1 MESRA
6 FSMRHIRIPM
16 MLLAMT
22 LVLVLLAGCA
32 GDGDSDDDNGKIKV
46 VTTTGM
52 IADAARNVGGEHVDV
67 TGLMGPGIDPHLYRP
82 TASDVNR
89 LDGADIIF
97 FNGLELEG
105 RMSEIFDRLAG
116 SKPTVAV
123 ARNIPEASLL
133 ASVQYENAPDPHI
146 WFDVSLWKS
155 VVEVIAD
162 ELAGLDPDNAANYEA
177 NASAY
182 LEELDDL
189 DAYVFEQ
196 VETIPEASRVLI
208 TAHDAFGYFGH
219 RYGIEVIGLQ
229 GISTAAEAGAAD
241 VQSLTNTII
250 DREIKA
256 IFVESSVPRA
266 TIEAVQAAVRARG
279 NEVEIGG
286 VLFSDAMGDEG
297 TPGGTYI
304 GMITSNI
311 DTIADALR

>member
-1 MESRA
+1 MK
-6 FSMRHIRIPM
+6 IRTFAPVLLVLALTLT
-16 MLLAMT
+16 LLA
-22 LVLVLLAGCA
+22 ACG
-32 GDGDSDDDNGKIKV
+32 DDDDGGEDDGKINV

-52 IADAARNVGGEHVDV
+52 IADAVRNVGGEHVNV

-105 RMSEIFDRLAG
+105 RMTDIFERLA
-116 SKPTVAV
+116 SMKPTVAV
-123 ARNIPEASLL
+123 SENIPQDQLL
-133 ASVQYENAPDPHI
+133 ASQQYENAHDPHI

-155 VVEVIAD
+155 VVEVIAA
-162 ELAGLDPDNAANYEA
+162 ELSEHDPDNADIYAA
-177 NASAY
+177 NAAAY

-196 VETIPEASRVLI
+196 VETIPESSRVLI
-208 TAHDAFGYFGH
+208 TAHDAFGYFGQ

-241 VQSLTNTII
+241 VQALTNTII
-250 DREIKA
+250 EREIKA

-279 NEVEIGG
+279 SEVEIGG
-286 VLFSDAMGDEG
+286 ELYSDAMGDEG
-297 TPGGTYI
+297 TKGGTYI

-311 DTIADALR
+311 DTIAEALR

>member
-1 MESRA
+1 MKYVN
-6 FSMRHIRIPM
+6 RIAAA
-16 MLLAMT
+16 LAMT
-22 LVLVLLAGCA
+22 LVLVLLAACA
-32 GDGDSDDDNGKIKV
+32 DDGDAGEENGKIKV

-52 IADAARNVGGEHVDV
+52 IADAARNVGGEHVEV

-89 LDGADIIF
+89 LDSADIIF
-97 FNGLELEG
+97 YNGLELEG
-105 RMSEIFDRLAG
+105 RMTEIFARL
-116 SKPTVAV
+116 SSQKPTFAV
-123 ARNIPEASLL
+123 SENLPEELLL
-133 ASVQYENAPDPHI
+133 ASEQYENAPDPHI

-155 VVEVIAD
+155 VVGVIEVHLS
-162 ELAGLDPDNAANYEA
+162 ELDPDNAAAYA
-177 NASAY
+177 SNAAAY
-182 LEELDDL
+182 LEELDEL

-241 VQSLTNTII
+241 VQALTNTII

-266 TIEAVQAAVRARG
+266 TIEAVQAAVRSRG
-279 NEVEIGG
+279 NVVEIGG
-286 VLFSDAMGDEG
+286 ELYSDAMGDEG
-297 TPGGTYI
+297 THGGTYI
-304 GMITSNI
+304 GMITENI
-311 DTIADALR
+311 DTIAGALR

>member
-1 MESRA
+1 MK
-6 FSMRHIRIPM
+6 IRTFAPVLLVLALTLT
-16 MLLAMT
+16 LLA
-22 LVLVLLAGCA
+22 ACG
-32 GDGDSDDDNGKIKV
+32 DDDDGGEDDGKINV

-52 IADAARNVGGEHVDV
+52 IADAVRNVGGEHVNV

-105 RMSEIFDRLAG
+105 RMTDIFERLA
-116 SKPTVAV
+116 SMKPTVAV
-123 ARNIPEASLL
+123 SENIPEDRLL
-133 ASVQYENAPDPHI
+133 ASQQYENAHDPHI

-155 VVEVIAD
+155 VVEVIAA
-162 ELAGLDPDNAANYEA
+162 ELSEHDPDNADIYAA
-177 NASAY
+177 NAAAY
-182 LEELDDL
+182 LEELDEL

-196 VETIPEASRVLI
+196 VETIPESSRVLI
-208 TAHDAFGYFGH
+208 TAHDAFGYFGQ

-241 VQSLTNTII
+241 VQALTNTII
-250 DREIKA
+250 EREIKA

-279 NEVEIGG
+279 SEVEIGG
-286 VLFSDAMGDEG
+286 ELYSDAMGDEG
-297 TPGGTYI
+297 TKGGTYI

-311 DTIADALR
+311 DTIAEALR

>member
-1 MESRA
+1 MK
-6 FSMRHIRIPM
+6 IRTFAPVLLVLALTLT
-16 MLLAMT
+16 LLA
-22 LVLVLLAGCA
+22 ACG
-32 GDGDSDDDNGKIKV
+32 DDDDGGEDDGKINV

-52 IADAARNVGGEHVDV
+52 IADAVRNVGGEHVNV

-105 RMSEIFDRLAG
+105 RMTDIFERLA
-116 SKPTVAV
+116 SMKPTVAV
-123 ARNIPEASLL
+123 SENIPQDQLL
-133 ASVQYENAPDPHI
+133 ASQQYENAHDPHI

-155 VVEVIAD
+155 VVEVIAA
-162 ELAGLDPDNAANYEA
+162 ELSEHDPDNADIYAA
-177 NASAY
+177 NAAAY
-182 LEELDDL
+182 LEELDEL

-196 VETIPEASRVLI
+196 VETIPESSRVLI
-208 TAHDAFGYFGH
+208 TAHDAFGYFGK

-241 VQSLTNTII
+241 VQALTNTII
-250 DREIKA
+250 EREIKA

-279 NEVEIGG
+279 SEVEIGG
-286 VLFSDAMGDEG
+286 ELYSDAMGDEG
-297 TPGGTYI
+297 TKGGTYI

-311 DTIADALR
+311 DTIAEALR

>member
-1 MESRA
+1 MK
-6 FSMRHIRIPM
+6 IRTFAPVLLVLALTLT
-16 MLLAMT
+16 LLA
-22 LVLVLLAGCA
+22 ACG
-32 GDGDSDDDNGKIKV
+32 DDDDGGEDDGIINV

-52 IADAARNVGGEHVDV
+52 IADAVRNVGGEHVNV

-105 RMSEIFDRLAG
+105 RMTDIFERLA
-116 SKPTVAV
+116 SMKPTVAV
-123 ARNIPEASLL
+123 SENIPQDQLL
-133 ASVQYENAPDPHI
+133 ASQQYENAHDPHI

-155 VVEVIAD
+155 VVEVIAA
-162 ELAGLDPDNAANYEA
+162 ELSEHDPDNADIYAA
-177 NASAY
+177 NAAAY
-182 LEELDDL
+182 LEELDEL

-196 VETIPEASRVLI
+196 VETIPESSRVLI
-208 TAHDAFGYFGH
+208 TAHDAFGYFGK

-241 VQSLTNTII
+241 VQALTNTII
-250 DREIKA
+250 EREIKA

-279 NEVEIGG
+279 SEVEIGG
-286 VLFSDAMGDEG
+286 ELYSDAMGDEG
-297 TPGGTYI
+297 TKGGTYI

-311 DTIADALR
+311 DTIAEALR

>member
-1 MESRA
+1 MK
-6 FSMRHIRIPM
+6 IRTFAPVLLVLALTLT
-16 MLLAMT
+16 LLA
-22 LVLVLLAGCA
+22 ACG
-32 GDGDSDDDNGKIKV
+32 DDDDGGEDDGKINV

-52 IADAARNVGGEHVDV
+52 IADAVRNVGGEHVNV

-105 RMSEIFDRLAG
+105 RMTDIFERLA
-116 SKPTVAV
+116 SMKPTVAV
-123 ARNIPEASLL
+123 SENIPQDQLL
-133 ASVQYENAPDPHI
+133 ASQQYENAHDPHI

-155 VVEVIAD
+155 VVEVIAA
-162 ELAGLDPDNAANYEA
+162 ELSEHDPDNADIYAA
-177 NASAY
+177 NAAAY
-182 LEELDDL
+182 LEELDEL

-196 VETIPEASRVLI
+196 VETIPESSRVLI
-208 TAHDAFGYFGH
+208 TAHDAFGYFGQ

-241 VQSLTNTII
+241 VQALTNTII
-250 DREIKA
+250 EREIKA

-279 NEVEIGG
+279 SEVEIGG
-286 VLFSDAMGDEG
+286 ELYSDAMGDEG
-297 TPGGTYI
+297 TKGGTYI

-311 DTIADALR
+311 DTIAEALR

>member
-1 MESRA
+1 MK
-6 FSMRHIRIPM
+6 IRTFAPVLLVLALTLT
-16 MLLAMT
+16 LLA
-22 LVLVLLAGCA
+22 ACG
-32 GDGDSDDDNGKIKV
+32 DDDDGGEDDGKINV

-52 IADAARNVGGEHVDV
+52 IADAVRNVGGEHVNV

-105 RMSEIFDRLAG
+105 RMTDIFERLA
-116 SKPTVAV
+116 SMKPTVAV
-123 ARNIPEASLL
+123 SENIPQDQLL
-133 ASVQYENAPDPHI
+133 ASQQYENAHDPHI

-155 VVEVIAD
+155 VVEVIAA
-162 ELAGLDPDNAANYEA
+162 ELSEHDPDNADTYAA
-177 NASAY
+177 NAAAY
-182 LEELDDL
+182 LEELDEL

-196 VETIPEASRVLI
+196 VETIPESSRVLI
-208 TAHDAFGYFGH
+208 TAHDAFGYFGQ

-241 VQSLTNTII
+241 VQALTNTII
-250 DREIKA
+250 EREIKA

-279 NEVEIGG
+279 SEVEIGG
-286 VLFSDAMGDEG
+286 ELYSDAMGDEG
-297 TPGGTYI
+297 TKGGTYI

-311 DTIADALR
+311 DTIAEALR

>member
-1 MESRA
+1 MK
-6 FSMRHIRIPM
+6 IRTFAPVLLVLALTLT
-16 MLLAMT
+16 LLA
-22 LVLVLLAGCA
+22 ACG
-32 GDGDSDDDNGKIKV
+32 DDDDGGEDDGKINV

-52 IADAARNVGGEHVDV
+52 IADAVRNVGGEHVNV

-105 RMSEIFDRLAG
+105 RMTDIFERLA
-116 SKPTVAV
+116 SMKPTVAV
-123 ARNIPEASLL
+123 SENIPEDRLL
-133 ASVQYENAPDPHI
+133 ASQQYENAHDPHI

-155 VVEVIAD
+155 VVEVIAA
-162 ELAGLDPDNAANYEA
+162 ELSEHDPDNADTYAA
-177 NASAY
+177 NAAAY

-196 VETIPEASRVLI
+196 VETIPESSRVLI
-208 TAHDAFGYFGH
+208 TAHDAFGYFGK

-241 VQSLTNTII
+241 VQALTNTII
-250 DREIKA
+250 EREIKA

-279 NEVEIGG
+279 SEVEIGG
-286 VLFSDAMGDEG
+286 ELYSDAMGDEG
-297 TPGGTYI
+297 TKGGTYI

-311 DTIADALR
+311 DTIAEALR

>member
-1 MESRA
+1 MK
-6 FSMRHIRIPM
+6 IRTFAPVLLVLALTLT
-16 MLLAMT
+16 LLA
-22 LVLVLLAGCA
+22 ACG
-32 GDGDSDDDNGKIKV
+32 DDDDGGEDDGKINV

-52 IADAARNVGGEHVDV
+52 IADAVRNVGGEHVNV

-105 RMSEIFDRLAG
+105 RMTDIFERLA
-116 SKPTVAV
+116 SMKPTVAV
-123 ARNIPEASLL
+123 SENIPQDQLL
-133 ASVQYENAPDPHI
+133 ASQQYENAHDPHI

-155 VVEVIAD
+155 VVEVIAA
-162 ELAGLDPDNAANYEA
+162 ELSEHDPDNADTYAA
-177 NASAY
+177 NAAAY

-196 VETIPEASRVLI
+196 VETIPESSRVLI
-208 TAHDAFGYFGH
+208 TAHDAFGYFGK

-241 VQSLTNTII
+241 VQALTNTII
-250 DREIKA
+250 EREIKA

-279 NEVEIGG
+279 SEVEIGG
-286 VLFSDAMGDEG
+286 ELYSDAMGDEG
-297 TPGGTYI
+297 TKGGTYI

-311 DTIADALR
+311 DTIAEALR